1 MECLLCSLH
10 WPEGLKGEEIKK
22 CGREGVSLEAD
33 FSLFT
38 QEGVLG
44 CQNSVTFG
52 SLATRPVIRKSGDL
66 SVYPFL
72 GGSSVSPSASTSCLS
87 GPSSTRRQAVLGT
100 QPSILTGCLLA
111 ASC

>member
-1 MECLLCSLH
+1 MECLLCSPH

-44 CQNSVTFG
+44 CQNLVTFG
-52 SLATRPVIRKSGDL
+52 ALATRLVIRKSGSL
-66 SVYPFL
+66 SGCPFL
-72 GGSSVSPSASTSCLS
+72 GGSRVSPSANTSCLS
-87 GPSSTRRQAVLGT
+87 GPAAPGDKL
-100 QPSILTGCLLA
+100 CLAHSPPYSLA
-111 ASC
+111 AY